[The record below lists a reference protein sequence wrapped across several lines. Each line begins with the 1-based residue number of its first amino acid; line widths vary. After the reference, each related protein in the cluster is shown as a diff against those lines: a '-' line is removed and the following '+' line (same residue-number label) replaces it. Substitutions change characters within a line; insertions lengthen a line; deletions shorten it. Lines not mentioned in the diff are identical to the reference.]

1 MVSREHRYFGFG
13 KYAALMYRF
22 LIAFGVCYV
31 VVACKKEVKPPISH
45 EWLGK
50 EVTISAFNSVAWQT
64 DGDPNITAWGD
75 TLRPGMKA
83 IAVSR
88 DLLKQGFGHNTMVR
102 IDTFPDTFY
111 VKDKMHRRWKKR
123 IDLYMGIDVQAA
135 RNWGRKRL
143 MICYAVPLNDSLKM
157 KPKP

>member
-1 MVSREHRYFGFG
+1 
-13 KYAALMYRF
+13 MYRF
-22 LIAFGVCYV
+22 LIALGVCYAV
-31 VVACKKEVKPPISH
+31 MACKKKVKPPIAH

-50 EVTISAFNSVAWQT
+50 EVTVSAYNSVAWQT

-123 IDLYMGIDVQAA
+123 IDLYMGNDVQAA
-135 RNWGRKRL
+135 RDWGRKKL
-143 MICYAVPLNDSLKM
+143 MICYAVPLNDSIKM